1 MFYRESPEGIIL
13 HVRAQPGAR
22 KDEIAGEWGGR
33 ATPAHSLKIRI
44 TAPPEKGRA
53 NEAIIRLLAKK
64 LGLKKSA
71 ISVVYGETSRDKKI
85 LIKGITHLELKA
97 LLET

>member
-1 MFYRESPEGIIL
+1 MFYKEAPEGIIL

-22 KDEIAGEWGGR
+22 KDEIAGER
-33 ATPAHSLKIRI
+33 ADSLKIRI